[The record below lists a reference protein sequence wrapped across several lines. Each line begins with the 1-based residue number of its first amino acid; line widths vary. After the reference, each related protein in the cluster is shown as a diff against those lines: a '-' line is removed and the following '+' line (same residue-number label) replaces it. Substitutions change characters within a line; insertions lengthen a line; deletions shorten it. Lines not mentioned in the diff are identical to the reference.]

1 MISVCMASYNGEKY
15 IAEQIKSILANLSV
29 EDELIISDDGSVDGT
44 IDIIQHFSDGDSR
57 IRLISGPGKGVIKNF
72 ENAISHAKGDLIF
85 LSDQDD
91 VWNADKVNRVKM
103 CFEDPGVNVV
113 LHNAA
118 IVGSSINDTGMTFF
132 DFRHSRKGLLRNL
145 IKNSYIGCCMAFR
158 RELVPVITPI
168 PGNIE
173 MHDWWIGLIGEIT
186 HGTCLLDR
194 TLIDYRRHDNNVSKM
209 YHHPL
214 QKMIRNR
221 IIICNEL
228 RKRMYIIKE
237 YKQKRLGI
245 QNAL

>member
-15 IAEQIKSILANLSV
+15 IAEQINSILANLSAA
-29 EDELIISDDGSVDGT
+29 DELIISDDGSVDGT
-44 IDIIQHFSDGDSR
+44 IDMIQRFSDRDSR
-57 IRLISGPGKGVIKNF
+57 VLLISGPGKGVIKNF
-72 ENAISHAKGDLIF
+72 ENAISHAKGELIF

-91 VWNADKVNRVKM
+91 VWDADKVKMVKK
-103 CFEDPGVNVV
+103 CFDDPGVNVV

-118 IVGSSINDTGMTFF
+118 IVDSNRNDIGMTFF
-132 DFRHSRKGLLRNL
+132 DFRHSKKGMLRNL

-173 MHDWWIGLIGEIT
+173 MHDWWIGLIGEMT
-186 HGTCLLDR
+186 QGTCLLDS

-214 QKMIRNR
+214 KKMIRNR
-221 IIICNEL
+221 MIICNEL
-228 RKRMYIIKE
+228 RKRMPVIRE
-237 YKQKRLGI
+237 FRKRK
-245 QNAL
+245 A